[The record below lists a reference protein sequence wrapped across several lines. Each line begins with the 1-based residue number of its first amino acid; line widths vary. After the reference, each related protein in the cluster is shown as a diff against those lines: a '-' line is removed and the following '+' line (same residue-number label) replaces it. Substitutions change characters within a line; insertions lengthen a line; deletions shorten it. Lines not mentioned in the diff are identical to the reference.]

1 MGYGFH
7 RNRKPNL
14 SLLRISV
21 YMLKN
26 IEADKFKNIL
36 RACIYANICYMN
48 YHIPQQNKC
57 HHVKQLRTTYLH
69 YYHYLSFK
77 LTSRFFYRFSFIAMP
92 KKTSAPSSGGASMSF
107 PMTRR
112 PSGSS
117 SQSPAT
123 QAVASIA
130 GVPKVFT
137 TALQRNK
144 RNDRESREHEKLK

>member
-26 IEADKFKNIL
+26 IEAERFKNTL
-36 RACIYANICYMN
+36 RAGIYVNMN

-57 HHVKQLRTTYLH
+57 HHVKQLRTIYLH
-69 YYHYLSFK
+69 YYYLSFK
-77 LTSRFFYRFSFIAMP
+77 LTSPFSIGFLSLPCHIK

-130 GVPKVFT
+130 GVPKIFT
-137 TALQRNK
+137 TALQKNK